1 MRPLPLPSPRMRR
14 RLVPLLALAAIV
26 LAAAACGGGST
37 AAEPESAVA
46 PPASPATDATIV
58 DVRTPEEF
66 AAGHVAGAVNVD
78 VQADDFDARI
88 AELPT
93 DGSYVVYCR
102 SGNRSARAVERMRG
116 LGFTD
121 LADGGGL
128 EDMAAAGYELG
139 P

>member
-1 MRPLPLPSPRMRR
+1 MAR
-14 RLVPLLALAAIV
+14 RLVPLLV
-26 LAAAACGGGST
+26 LASLALVLAACGGGSK

-46 PPASPATDATIV
+46 PPASPAGDATIV

-93 DGSYVVYCR
+93 DGAYVVYCR
-102 SGNRSARAVERMRG
+102 SGNRSAQAVERMRD
-116 LGFTD
+116 LGFAD
-121 LADGGGL
+121 LTDGGGL
-128 EDMAAAGYELG
+128 DDMTAAGYALG